1 MNYPPGSLIGMQV
14 RTNPLL
20 TVAGPPVKVRRAW
33 RERLFSRPW
42 KPWRATRTVIPQIPD
57 PHAMLV
63 GNLLI
68 MHPDTWA
75 RMRRELDERGATSL
89 STRKNCP

>member
-1 MNYPPGSLIGMQV
+1 MSGNSTGILSQVATSMMNFGAPM
-14 RTNPLL
+14 LL
-20 TVAGPPVKVRRAW
+20 DEKDWEEAERMADAGLLQRH
-33 RERLFSRPW
+33 
-42 KPWRATRTVIPQIPD
+42 D

-63 GNLLI
+63 GNFLI

-89 STRKNCP
+89 SPRKDCP